1 MNELQVFSNPEF
13 GAVRS
18 MMIEDAPW
26 FVGRDV
32 TSALGYAKAQNALK
46 THVNPDDA
54 LIRGIIDNLG
64 RTQRTT
70 IINESGLYSL
80 ILSSK
85 LPSAKRFKRWVTSEV
100 LPALR
105 RTGRYE
111 VPGSGEATPV
121 EGMPE
126 RTTTRDDYLRAASI
140 VATCRNERLPYVLSY
155 LKQAGIEATAVMED
169 VTPAPIQGECAKLR
183 SQPTEQERLEV
194 IRLLNAAREKGY
206 GDSDLAKR
214 LGAHK
219 NDVRRWRIAEVT
231 PRAKRIAHF
240 KEVLEPLVNQAE

>member
-18 MMIEDAPW
+18 MMIEDEPW

-32 TSALGYAKAQNALK
+32 ATAMGYAKPENALK
-46 THVNPDDA
+46 SHVDTEDSA
-54 LIRGIIDNLG
+54 LTPIQGGCSTGI
-64 RTQRTT
+64 QQTT

-111 VPGSGEATPV
+111 MPGRDEATPA

-155 LKQAGIEATAVMED
+155 LKQAGIEAAAMVEEKRD
-169 VTPAPIQGECAKLR
+169 AERAILR

-194 IRLLNAAREKGY
+194 IRLLNAARDKGY
-206 GDSDLAKR
+206 GDRLLAEM
-214 LGAHK
+214 LGAHQ
-219 NDVRRWRIAEVT
+219 NDVRRWRVGMVA
-231 PRAKRIAHF
+231 PRAGRIAYL
-240 KEVLEPLVNQAE
+240 KEVLEPLVNQAG